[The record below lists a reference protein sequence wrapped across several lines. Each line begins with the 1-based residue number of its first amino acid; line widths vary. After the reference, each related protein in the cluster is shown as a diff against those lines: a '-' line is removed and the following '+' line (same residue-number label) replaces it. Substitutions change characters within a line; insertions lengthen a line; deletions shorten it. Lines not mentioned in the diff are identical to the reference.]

1 MNANRLLAAIA
12 GFIALGFILS
22 SSIFVVDQRNFAV
35 VFAFGQIVR
44 VIEQPGLQF
53 KYPAP
58 FESVRFF
65 DRRILTIDNPE
76 AERFITVKYP
86 APFES
91 VRFFDR
97 RILTIDNPEAER
109 FITAEKKNLLV
120 DSYVKWRIVDPR
132 KFFVSFK
139 GDERLAQDRLTQ
151 LIRSALNEEFT
162 KRTVREIIS
171 DQREQVMEGIR
182 KKVADDAADI
192 GVEIVDVRLKR
203 VDLLAEISDSVYR
216 RMEAE
221 RKRVANELRSMG
233 AAESDKI
240 RANAERQRD
249 TILAEAYREAQ
260 KIKGAGD
267 AKATALY
274 ADAFGRD
281 PQFAQ
286 FYQSL
291 QAYRSSFK
299 DKKDVMVVEP
309 NGEFFKFLNKK
320 N

>member
-1 MNANRLLAAIA
+1 MNMNRLIAAGIA
-12 GFIALGFILS
+12 FIALVYILS
-22 SSIFVVDQRNFAV
+22 SSIFVVDQRKFAV
-35 VFAFGQIVR
+35 VFSFGQIVR
-44 VIEQPGLQF
+44 VIEKPGLQ
-53 KYPAP
+53 
-58 FESVRFF
+58 
-65 DRRILTIDNPE
+65 I
-76 AERFITVKYP
+76 KYP

-132 KFFVSFK
+132 KFFISFK

-151 LIRSALNEEFT
+151 LVRSALNEEFT
-162 KRTVREIIS
+162 KRTVRELIS
-171 DQREQVMEGIR
+171 DQREQVMQGIR
-182 KKVADDAADI
+182 KKVADDASDI

-221 RKRVANELRSMG
+221 RKRVANELRSTG

-249 TILAEAYREAQ
+249 TILAEAYRDAQ

-274 ADAFGRD
+274 AEAFGRD

-291 QAYRSSFK
+291 EAYRNSFK
-299 DKKDVMVVEP
+299 DKRDVMVVEP
-309 NGEFFKFLNKK
+309 SSDFFKFMRKK
-320 N
+320 

>member
-12 GFIALGFILS
+12 GLIGLFYIVT

-35 VFAFGQIVR
+35 VFSFGQIVR
-44 VIEQPGLQF
+44 VIEQPGLQA
-53 KYPAP
+53 KLPAP
-58 FESVRFF
+58 FENVRFF
-65 DRRILTIDNPE
+65 DRRILTIDTPE
-76 AERFITVKYP
+76 AERFIT
-86 APFES
+86 S
-91 VRFFDR
+91 
-97 RILTIDNPEAER
+97 
-109 FITAEKKNLLV
+109 EKKNLLV

-151 LIRSALNEEFT
+151 LVRSALNEEFT

-171 DQREQVMEGIR
+171 DQREQVMQGIR
-182 KKVADDAADI
+182 KKVADDASDI

-221 RKRVANELRSMG
+221 RKRVANELRSTG

-260 KIKGAGD
+260 KIKGSGD
-267 AKATALY
+267 AKATSLY

-299 DKKDVMVVEP
+299 DKRDVIVVEP
-309 NGEFFKFLNKK
+309 NGEFFKFMNKK

>member
-1 MNANRLLAAIA
+1 MNANRLIAAGI
-12 GFIALGFILS
+12 GLIVLMYVLS
-22 SSIFVVDQRNFAV
+22 SSIFVVDQRKFAV
-35 VFAFGQIVR
+35 VFSFGQIVR
-44 VIEQPGLQF
+44 VIENPGIQVKL
-53 KYPAP
+53 PAP
-58 FESVRFF
+58 FESIRFF

-76 AERFITVKYP
+76 AERFIT
-86 APFES
+86 S
-91 VRFFDR
+91 
-97 RILTIDNPEAER
+97 
-109 FITAEKKNLLV
+109 EKKNLLV

-132 KFFVSFK
+132 KFFISFK

-151 LIRSALNEEFT
+151 LVRSALNEEFT
-162 KRTVREIIS
+162 KRTVRELIS
-171 DQREQVMEGIR
+171 DQREEVMQGIR

-249 TILAEAYREAQ
+249 TILAEAYRDAQ

-267 AKATALY
+267 AKATSLY
-274 ADAFGRD
+274 AEAFGRD
-281 PQFAQ
+281 AQFAQ

-291 QAYRSSFK
+291 EAYRSSFK
-299 DKKDVMVVEP
+299 DKKDIMVVEP
-309 NGEFFKFLNKK
+309 NGEFFKFLHKK
-320 N
+320 Q

>member
-1 MNANRLLAAIA
+1 MNMNRLIAGAIA
-12 GFIALGFILS
+12 FIALVYILS
-22 SSIFVVDQRNFAV
+22 SSIFVVDQRKFAV
-35 VFAFGQIVR
+35 VFSFGQIVR
-44 VIEQPGLQF
+44 VIEKPGLQI
-53 KYPAP
+53 KYP
-58 FESVRFF
+58 S
-65 DRRILTIDNPE
+65 
-76 AERFITVKYP
+76 
-86 APFES
+86 PFES

-132 KFFVSFK
+132 KFFISFK

-151 LIRSALNEEFT
+151 LVRSALNEEFT
-162 KRTVREIIS
+162 KRTVRELIS
-171 DQREQVMEGIR
+171 DQREQVMQGIR
-182 KKVADDAADI
+182 KKVADDASDI

-221 RKRVANELRSMG
+221 RKRVANELRSTG

-249 TILAEAYREAQ
+249 TILAEAYRDAQ

-274 ADAFGRD
+274 AEAFGRD

-291 QAYRSSFK
+291 EAYRNSFK
-299 DKKDVMVVEP
+299 DKRDVMVVEP
-309 NGEFFKFLNKK
+309 SSEFFKFMRKK
-320 N
+320 

>member
-1 MNANRLLAAIA
+1 MNANRLIA
-12 GFIALGFILS
+12 SIFGFIALIYVLS
-22 SSIFVVDQRNFAV
+22 SSVFVVDQRKFAV
-35 VFAFGQIVR
+35 VFSFGQIVR
-44 VIEQPGLQF
+44 VIEKPGIQ
-53 KYPAP
+53 
-58 FESVRFF
+58 
-65 DRRILTIDNPE
+65 
-76 AERFITVKYP
+76 VKFP

-132 KFFVSFK
+132 KFFISFK

-151 LIRSALNEEFT
+151 LVRSALNEEFT
-162 KRTVREIIS
+162 KRTVRELIC
-171 DQREQVMEGIR
+171 DQREQVMQGIR

-221 RKRVANELRSMG
+221 RKRVANELRSTG
-233 AAESDKI
+233 AAESDRI

-267 AKATALY
+267 AKATSIYNEAFSK
-274 ADAFGRD
+274 DAS
-281 PQFAQ
+281 FAE

-291 QAYRSSFK
+291 EAYRNTFK
-299 DKKDVMVVEP
+299 DKRDVMVMEP
-309 NGEFFKFLNKK
+309 NSDFLKFLRKK
-320 N
+320 

>member
-12 GFIALGFILS
+12 GFIALGFVLS

-44 VIEQPGLQF
+44 VIEQPGLQ
-53 KYPAP
+53 
-58 FESVRFF
+58 
-65 DRRILTIDNPE
+65 L
-76 AERFITVKYP
+76 KYP

-182 KKVADDAADI
+182 KKVAADADDI

-260 KIKGAGD
+260 KIKGSGD

>member
-1 MNANRLLAAIA
+1 MNANRLIAAGIA
-12 GFIALGFILS
+12 FVALIYVLS
-22 SSIFVVDQRNFAV
+22 SSIFIVDQRKFAV
-35 VFAFGQIVR
+35 VFSFGQIVR
-44 VIEQPGLQF
+44 VIETPGLRV
-53 KYPAP
+53 KLPSP
-58 FESVRFF
+58 FE
-65 DRRILTIDNPE
+65 N
-76 AERFITVKYP
+76 
-86 APFES
+86 

-132 KFFVSFK
+132 KFFISFK

-151 LIRSALNEEFT
+151 LVRSALNEEFT
-162 KRTVREIIS
+162 KRTVRELIS
-171 DQREQVMEGIR
+171 DQREEVMQGIR

-221 RKRVANELRSMG
+221 RKRVANELRSTG

-249 TILAEAYREAQ
+249 TILAEAYRDAQ

-274 ADAFGRD
+274 AEAFGRD
-281 PQFAQ
+281 AQFAQ

-291 QAYRSSFK
+291 EAYRSSFK
-299 DKKDVMVVEP
+299 DKKDIMVVEP
-309 NGEFFKFLNKK
+309 NGEFFKFLHKK
-320 N
+320 

>member
-1 MNANRLLAAIA
+1 MNANRLIA
-12 GFIALGFILS
+12 SIFGFIALIYVLS
-22 SSIFVVDQRNFAV
+22 SSVFVVDQRKFAV
-35 VFAFGQIVR
+35 VFSFGQIVR
-44 VIEQPGLQF
+44 VIEKPGIQ
-53 KYPAP
+53 
-58 FESVRFF
+58 
-65 DRRILTIDNPE
+65 
-76 AERFITVKYP
+76 VKFP

-132 KFFVSFK
+132 KFFISFK

-151 LIRSALNEEFT
+151 LVRSALNEEFT
-162 KRTVREIIS
+162 KRTVRELIS
-171 DQREQVMEGIR
+171 DQREQVMQGIR

-221 RKRVANELRSMG
+221 RKRVANELRSTG
-233 AAESDKI
+233 AAESDRI

-267 AKATALY
+267 AKATSIYNEAFSK
-274 ADAFGRD
+274 DAS
-281 PQFAQ
+281 FAE

-291 QAYRSSFK
+291 EAYRNSFK

-309 NGEFFKFLNKK
+309 NGDFFKFLHKK
-320 N
+320 

>member
-1 MNANRLLAAIA
+1 MNANRLVAAIA
-12 GFIALGFILS
+12 GFIALGYVLS

-44 VIEQPGLQF
+44 VIEQPGLQ
-53 KYPAP
+53 
-58 FESVRFF
+58 
-65 DRRILTIDNPE
+65 I
-76 AERFITVKYP
+76 KYP

-151 LIRSALNEEFT
+151 LVRSALNEEFT

-171 DQREQVMEGIR
+171 DQREQVMQGIR
-182 KKVADDAADI
+182 KKVADDASDI

-291 QAYRSSFK
+291 QAYRNSFK
-299 DKKDVMVVEP
+299 DKRDVMVVEP

>member
-1 MNANRLLAAIA
+1 MNANRLIAAGIA
-12 GFIALGFILS
+12 FVAVIYILS
-22 SSIFVVDQRNFAV
+22 SSIFIVDQRKFAV
-35 VFAFGQIVR
+35 VFSFGQIVR
-44 VIEQPGLQF
+44 VIETPGLRV
-53 KYPAP
+53 KLPSP
-58 FESVRFF
+58 FE
-65 DRRILTIDNPE
+65 N
-76 AERFITVKYP
+76 
-86 APFES
+86 

-120 DSYVKWRIVDPR
+120 DSFVKWRIVDPR
-132 KFFVSFK
+132 KFFISFK

-151 LIRSALNEEFT
+151 LVRSALNEEFT
-162 KRTVREIIS
+162 KRTVRELIS
-171 DQREQVMEGIR
+171 DQREEVMQGIR

-221 RKRVANELRSMG
+221 RKRVANELRSTG

-249 TILAEAYREAQ
+249 TILAEAYRDAQ

-274 ADAFGRD
+274 AEAFGRD
-281 PQFAQ
+281 AQFAQ

-291 QAYRSSFK
+291 EAYRSSFK
-299 DKKDVMVVEP
+299 DKKDIMVVEP
-309 NGEFFKFLNKK
+309 NGEFFKFLHKK
-320 N
+320 

>member
-1 MNANRLLAAIA
+1 MNLNRLIAAAIA
-12 GFIALGFILS
+12 FIALMYVLS
-22 SSIFVVDQRNFAV
+22 SSIFVVDQRKFAV
-35 VFAFGQIVR
+35 VFSFGQIVR
-44 VIEQPGLQF
+44 VIEKPGLQ
-53 KYPAP
+53 
-58 FESVRFF
+58 
-65 DRRILTIDNPE
+65 I
-76 AERFITVKYP
+76 KYP

-132 KFFVSFK
+132 KFFISFK

-151 LIRSALNEEFT
+151 LVRSALNEEFT
-162 KRTVREIIS
+162 KRTVRELIS
-171 DQREQVMEGIR
+171 DQREQVMQGIR
-182 KKVADDAADI
+182 KKVADDASDI

-249 TILAEAYREAQ
+249 TILAEAYRDAQ

-274 ADAFGRD
+274 AEAFGRD
-281 PQFAQ
+281 AQFAQ

-291 QAYRSSFK
+291 EAYRSSFK

-309 NGEFFKFLNKK
+309 NGEFFKFLHKK
-320 N
+320 

>member
-12 GFIALGFILS
+12 GLIGLFYLLT
-22 SSIFVVDQRNFAV
+22 SSIFVVDQRNYAV
-35 VFAFGQIVR
+35 VFSFWQIVR
-44 VIEQPGLQF
+44 VIEQPGLQA
-53 KYPAP
+53 KLPAP
-58 FESVRFF
+58 FENVRFF
-65 DRRILTIDNPE
+65 DRRILTIDTPE
-76 AERFITVKYP
+76 AERFIT
-86 APFES
+86 S
-91 VRFFDR
+91 
-97 RILTIDNPEAER
+97 
-109 FITAEKKNLLV
+109 EKKNLLV

-151 LIRSALNEEFT
+151 LVRSALNEEFT

-171 DQREQVMEGIR
+171 DQREQVMQGIR
-182 KKVADDAADI
+182 KKVADDASDI

-221 RKRVANELRSMG
+221 RKRVANELRSTG

-260 KIKGAGD
+260 MIKGSGD
-267 AKATALY
+267 ARATALY

-299 DKKDVMVVEP
+299 DKRDVIVVEP
-309 NGEFFKFLNKK
+309 NGEFFKFMNKK

>member
-1 MNANRLLAAIA
+1 MNANRLLAGAA
-12 GFIALGFILS
+12 GIVALIFVLS
-22 SSIFVVDQRNFAV
+22 SSIFVLDQRNFAV

-44 VIEQPGLQF
+44 VIEQPGLQI

-58 FESVRFF
+58 FENVRFF
-65 DRRILTIDNPE
+65 DRRILTIDTPE
-76 AERFITVKYP
+76 AERFIT
-86 APFES
+86 S
-91 VRFFDR
+91 
-97 RILTIDNPEAER
+97 
-109 FITAEKKNLLV
+109 EKKNLLV
-120 DSYVKWRIVDPR
+120 DSFVKWRIVDPR

-151 LIRSALNEEFT
+151 LVRSALNEEFT

-171 DQREQVMEGIR
+171 DQREEVMQGIR
-182 KKVADDAADI
+182 KKVAMDASEI

-203 VDLLAEISDSVYR
+203 IDLLAEISDSVYR

-221 RKRVANELRSMG
+221 RKRVANELRSTG

-249 TILAEAYREAQ
+249 TILAEAYRDAQ
-260 KIKGAGD
+260 KIKGSGD

-274 ADAFGRD
+274 AEAFGRD
-281 PQFAQ
+281 AQFAQ

-299 DKKDVMVVEP
+299 DKRDVMVVEP
-309 NGEFFKFLNKK
+309 SSEFFKFMNKK

>member
-1 MNANRLLAAIA
+1 MNLNRLFA
-12 GFIALGFILS
+12 GLIALIVFVYILS
-22 SSIFVVDQRNFAV
+22 SSIFIVDQRRYAV
-35 VFAFGQIVR
+35 VFSFGQIVR
-44 VIEQPGLQF
+44 VIEQPGFQV

-58 FESVRFF
+58 FENVRFF

-76 AERFITVKYP
+76 A
-86 APFES
+86 
-91 VRFFDR
+91 D
-97 RILTIDNPEAER
+97 R

-132 KFFVSFK
+132 KFFISFK
-139 GDERLAQDRLTQ
+139 GDERLAEDRLTQ
-151 LIRSALNEEFT
+151 LVRSALNEEFT
-162 KRTVREIIS
+162 KRTVRELIS
-171 DQREQVMEGIR
+171 DQREQVMQGIR
-182 KKVADDAADI
+182 KKVADDASDI

-221 RKRVANELRSMG
+221 RKRVANELRSTG

-249 TILAEAYREAQ
+249 TILAEAYRDAQ

-274 ADAFGRD
+274 AEAFGRD

-291 QAYRSSFK
+291 EAYRSSFK
-299 DKKDVMVVEP
+299 DKKDIMVVEP
-309 NGEFFKFLNKK
+309 NGEFFKFLHKK
-320 N
+320 

>member
-1 MNANRLLAAIA
+1 MNGNRLIAAVIA
-12 GFIALGFILS
+12 FIVLIYVLS
-22 SSIFVVDQRNFAV
+22 SSIFVVDQRKFAV

-44 VIEQPGLQF
+44 VIEKPGIQ
-53 KYPAP
+53 
-58 FESVRFF
+58 
-65 DRRILTIDNPE
+65 I
-76 AERFITVKYP
+76 KYP

-132 KFFVSFK
+132 KFFISFK

-151 LIRSALNEEFT
+151 LVRSALNEEFT
-162 KRTVREIIS
+162 KRTVRELIS
-171 DQREQVMEGIR
+171 DQREEVMQGIR

-221 RKRVANELRSMG
+221 RKRVANELRSTG

-249 TILAEAYREAQ
+249 TILAEAYRDAQ

-274 ADAFGRD
+274 AEAFGRD

-286 FYQSL
+286 FYQTL
-291 QAYRSSFK
+291 EAYRGSFK

-309 NGEFFKFLNKK
+309 NGEFFKFLHKK
-320 N
+320 

>member
-1 MNANRLLAAIA
+1 MNANRLIAAGI
-12 GFIALGFILS
+12 GFVALIYILS
-22 SSIFVVDQRNFAV
+22 SSIFVVDQRKFAV
-35 VFAFGQIVR
+35 VFAFGSIVR
-44 VIEQPGLQF
+44 VIENPGIQL
-53 KYPAP
+53 K
-58 FESVRFF
+58 
-65 DRRILTIDNPE
+65 L
-76 AERFITVKYP
+76 P

-132 KFFVSFK
+132 KFFISFK

-151 LIRSALNEEFT
+151 LVRSALNEEFT
-162 KRTVREIIS
+162 KRTVRELIS
-171 DQREQVMEGIR
+171 DQREEVMQGIR
-182 KKVADDAADI
+182 KKVADDASDI

-249 TILAEAYREAQ
+249 TILAEAYRDAQ

-274 ADAFGRD
+274 AEAFGRD

-291 QAYRSSFK
+291 EAYRSSFK

-309 NGEFFKFLNKK
+309 TGDFFKFLHKK
-320 N
+320 

>member
-1 MNANRLLAAIA
+1 MNTNRLIAAGIA
-12 GFIALGFILS
+12 FIALIYVLS
-22 SSIFVVDQRNFAV
+22 SSIFIVDQRKFAV
-35 VFAFGQIVR
+35 VFSFGQIVR
-44 VIEQPGLQF
+44 VIEQPGLQ
-53 KYPAP
+53 
-58 FESVRFF
+58 
-65 DRRILTIDNPE
+65 I
-76 AERFITVKYP
+76 KYP

-132 KFFVSFK
+132 KFFISFK

-151 LIRSALNEEFT
+151 LVRSALNEEFT
-162 KRTVREIIS
+162 KRTVRELIS
-171 DQREQVMEGIR
+171 EQREEVMQGIQ
-182 KKVADDAADI
+182 KKVAVDASDI

-240 RANAERQRD
+240 RANAERQRN
-249 TILAEAYREAQ
+249 TILAEAYRDAQ

-274 ADAFGRD
+274 AEAFGRD

-291 QAYRSSFK
+291 EAYRNSFK
-299 DKKDVMVVEP
+299 DKKDLMVVEP
-309 NGEFFKFLNKK
+309 NGEFFKYLHKK
-320 N
+320 

>member
-1 MNANRLLAAIA
+1 MNANRLIAAGI
-12 GFIALGFILS
+12 GFVVLMYVLS
-22 SSIFVVDQRNFAV
+22 SSIFVVDQRKFAV
-35 VFAFGQIVR
+35 VFSFGQIVR
-44 VIEQPGLQF
+44 VIEQPGIQVKL
-53 KYPAP
+53 PAP
-58 FESVRFF
+58 FES
-65 DRRILTIDNPE
+65 I
-76 AERFITVKYP
+76 
-86 APFES
+86 
-91 VRFFDR
+91 RFFDR

-132 KFFVSFK
+132 KFFISFK

-151 LIRSALNEEFT
+151 LVRSALNEEFT
-162 KRTVREIIS
+162 KRTVRELIS
-171 DQREQVMEGIR
+171 DQREEVMQGIR
-182 KKVADDAADI
+182 KKVADDASDI

-249 TILAEAYREAQ
+249 TILAEAYRDAQ

-267 AKATALY
+267 AKATSLY
-274 ADAFGRD
+274 AEAFGRD
-281 PQFAQ
+281 AQFAQ

-291 QAYRSSFK
+291 EAYRSSFK
-299 DKKDVMVVEP
+299 DKKDIMVVEP
-309 NGEFFKFLNKK
+309 NGEFFKFLHKK
-320 N
+320 Q

>member
-1 MNANRLLAAIA
+1 MNANRLIAGAIA
-12 GFIALGFILS
+12 FIALIYVLS
-22 SSIFVVDQRNFAV
+22 SSIFIVDQRKFAV
-35 VFAFGQIVR
+35 VFSFGQIVR
-44 VIEQPGLQF
+44 VIEKPGLQ
-53 KYPAP
+53 
-58 FESVRFF
+58 
-65 DRRILTIDNPE
+65 I
-76 AERFITVKYP
+76 KYP

-132 KFFVSFK
+132 KFFISFK
-139 GDERLAQDRLTQ
+139 GDERLAEDRLTQ
-151 LIRSALNEEFT
+151 LVRSALNEEFT
-162 KRTVREIIS
+162 KRTVRELIS
-171 DQREQVMEGIR
+171 DQREQVMQGIR
-182 KKVADDAADI
+182 TKVADDASDI

-249 TILAEAYREAQ
+249 TILAEAYRDAQ

-274 ADAFGRD
+274 AEAFGRD
-281 PQFAQ
+281 PAFAQ

-291 QAYRSSFK
+291 EAYRNSFK
-299 DKKDVMVVEP
+299 DKKDVMVVES
-309 NGEFFKFLNKK
+309 NGEFFKFLHKK
-320 N
+320 

>member
-12 GFIALGFILS
+12 GLIGLFYIVT

-35 VFAFGQIVR
+35 VFSFGQIVR
-44 VIEQPGLQF
+44 VIEQPGLQA
-53 KYPAP
+53 KLPAP
-58 FESVRFF
+58 FENVRFF
-65 DRRILTIDNPE
+65 DRRILTIDTPE
-76 AERFITVKYP
+76 AERFIT
-86 APFES
+86 S
-91 VRFFDR
+91 
-97 RILTIDNPEAER
+97 
-109 FITAEKKNLLV
+109 EKKNLLV

-151 LIRSALNEEFT
+151 LVRSALNEEFT

-171 DQREQVMEGIR
+171 DQREQVMQGIR
-182 KKVADDAADI
+182 KKVADDASDI

-221 RKRVANELRSMG
+221 RKRVANELRSTG

-260 KIKGAGD
+260 KIKGSGD

-299 DKKDVMVVEP
+299 DKRDVIVVEP
-309 NGEFFKFLNKK
+309 NGEFFKFMNKK

>member
-1 MNANRLLAAIA
+1 MNANRLIAAGI
-12 GFIALGFILS
+12 GFVALIYVLS
-22 SSIFVVDQRNFAV
+22 SSIFVVDQRKYAV
-35 VFAFGQIVR
+35 VFSFGQIVR
-44 VIEQPGLQF
+44 VIENPGIQ
-53 KYPAP
+53 
-58 FESVRFF
+58 
-65 DRRILTIDNPE
+65 
-76 AERFITVKYP
+76 VKMP

-132 KFFVSFK
+132 KFFISFK

-151 LIRSALNEEFT
+151 LVRSALNEEFT
-162 KRTVREIIS
+162 KRTVRELIS
-171 DQREQVMEGIR
+171 DQREEVMQGIR
-182 KKVADDAADI
+182 KKVADDASDI

-221 RKRVANELRSMG
+221 RKRVANELRSIG
-233 AAESDKI
+233 VAESDKI

-249 TILAEAYREAQ
+249 TILAEAYRDAQ

-274 ADAFGRD
+274 AEAFGRD

-291 QAYRSSFK
+291 EAYRSSFK

-309 NGEFFKFLNKK
+309 TGEFFKFLHKK
-320 N
+320 

>member
-1 MNANRLLAAIA
+1 MNMNRVIVGL
-12 GFIALGFILS
+12 IALIALIFVLS
-22 SSIFVVDQRNFAV
+22 SSIFIVDQRNYAV
-35 VFAFGQIVR
+35 VFSFGQIVR
-44 VIEQPGLQF
+44 VIEQPGLQ
-53 KYPAP
+53 
-58 FESVRFF
+58 
-65 DRRILTIDNPE
+65 I
-76 AERFITVKYP
+76 KYP

-132 KFFVSFK
+132 KFFISFK

-151 LIRSALNEEFT
+151 LVRSALNEEFT
-162 KRTVREIIS
+162 KRTVRELIS
-171 DQREQVMEGIR
+171 DQREQVMQGIR
-182 KKVADDAADI
+182 KKVADDAAEI

-221 RKRVANELRSMG
+221 RKRVANELRSTG

-249 TILAEAYREAQ
+249 TILAEAYRDAQ

-274 ADAFGRD
+274 AEAFGRD
-281 PQFAQ
+281 AQFAQ

-291 QAYRSSFK
+291 EAYRSSFK

-309 NGEFFKFLNKK
+309 NGEFFKFLHKK
-320 N
+320 